1 METNKLFE
9 EIESR
14 RDVSNLILVNG
25 SAGTNT
31 GDISWSNGIT
41 LNSNGWNVQKIKKKK
56 FFGITLWKKITEI
69 SPDVFFQKLKKT
81 KKEIQIIDGIVDK
94 YFSQIT
100 QAEKLGQTALV
111 ERLKDDIEVV
121 KSEALAVVCGV
132 KEYLTQGQVDKLLK
146 KSTKN
151 IEMTPIKNFVRP
163 IPSSL
168 ISTKEKLDAEKVFAE
183 YIVMHYDPK
192 KENTELTK
200 KEKEKK
206 KDPILFG
213 IIKGS
218 RNFYF
223 IGDWI
228 DEYCNLTLKEVVVTT
243 EEKPKQI
250 NPSEIISKNTMDKK
264 YMKEEKLEELKNRRD
279 KEIVEKILKI
289 EIVADGSDCEL
300 HQLRYREKV
309 ISSITKKSN

>member
-1 METNKLFE
+1 METNRLFE
-9 EIESR
+9 EVESR
-14 RDVSNLILVNG
+14 QDTSNMILVG
-25 SAGTNT
+25 SGTESTT
-31 GDISWSNGIT
+31 GVISWANGTT
-41 LNSNGWNVQKIKKKK
+41 LSSEGWNVQQVQKKK
-56 FFGITLWKKITEI
+56 FLGITLWKKITEI

-94 YFSQIT
+94 YFNQIA

-121 KSEALAVVCGV
+121 KAEALAVVCGV

-151 IEMTPIKNFVRP
+151 IEITPIKNFVRP
-163 IPSSL
+163 IPSKLVS
-168 ISTKEKLDAEKVFAE
+168 IKEKLDGEKVFAE
-183 YIVMHYDPK
+183 YVVMHYDPK

-200 KEKEKK
+200 KEKARKR
-206 KDPILFG
+206 DPILFG

-228 DEYCNLTLKEVVVTT
+228 DEYCDLTLKEAVAII
-243 EEKPKQI
+243 EEK
-250 NPSEIISKNTMDKK
+250 
-264 YMKEEKLEELKNRRD
+264 
-279 KEIVEKILKI
+279 
-289 EIVADGSDCEL
+289 
-300 HQLRYREKV
+300 
-309 ISSITKKSN
+309 TKKIC